1 MSVHLPV
8 HEQKR
13 ISAKD
18 VDQQLLV
25 KAVAAFLKK

>member
-1 MSVHLPV
+1 MSAVY
-8 HEQKR
+8 EQKR

-18 VDQQLLV
+18 VDQQHLV